1 MTLVKTNGCKG
12 FIVYLICDQDAIPNK
27 KCLNDKQNLLDTQQM
42 DIGAATQER
51 SSNYLKKRQPFC
63 ADCRVFVVNVIL
75 KSDSHLPN
83 IFIIICFR

>member
-42 DIGAATQER
+42 DIGAATQA
-51 SSNYLKKRQPFC
+51 SQPLFVLI
-63 ADCRVFVVNVIL
+63 ADFL
-75 KSDSHLPN
+75 
-83 IFIIICFR
+83 